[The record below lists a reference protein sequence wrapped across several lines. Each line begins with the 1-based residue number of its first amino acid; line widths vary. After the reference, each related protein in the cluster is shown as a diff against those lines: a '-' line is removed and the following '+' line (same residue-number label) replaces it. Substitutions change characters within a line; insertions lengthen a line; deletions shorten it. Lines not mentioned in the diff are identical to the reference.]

1 LGGDYLGNDISK
13 LTKDNRGGKREGAGR
28 PATGRKKHQV
38 YVTDEEFE
46 QVKSLIDKLR
56 QEKG

>member
-1 LGGDYLGNDISK
+1 MGNDISK